1 MAFSYA
7 DSSVRNESLE
17 QMELHFASPPAEAKP
32 RLWWH
37 WMNGNITLDGI
48 RKDLLWMH
56 DAGIGGFQHFDAA
69 IGVPTVVKE
78 RLAYM
83 SDGWKDAFRYAIA
96 LGDSLDMEMAI
107 PCCPGWSTT
116 GGPWVEP
123 EDAMKKIVWKEM
135 RVAGGSKV
143 SVPLPPPFSKAGY
156 FQNLVYSGEEYYEDI
171 AVVALRMPEED
182 RPVQEMSVSVTSSSN
197 GDFTIEQLANDDLT
211 DGIVLPQNA
220 DGGPAWIQLEFPQP
234 TAFRAVSTC
243 DGRVR
248 PWPYNIGPSM
258 NVTLEKSDDGNV
270 FTEVARIPSTACHR
284 STVSFPEARARFF
297 RLRVDNEEVRI
308 SEFRLYQTGRVN
320 HAEEKAGFASP
331 HDIHDFPTVTDG
343 DFATEVI
350 NLTNHVTNGM
360 LVWDAPEGNW
370 KVLRIGWSLTGRKN
384 GPAPAEATG
393 LEVDKLN
400 PEAWTNFFHH
410 YLDMYKETCGDLFGA
425 RGIRYLLSDSYE
437 GECQNWTP
445 DMMREFRERRG
456 YDLLHWLPVLTGEVV
471 ESIEKTEAFLWD
483 WNVTIAE
490 LYAENYDLL
499 DQIIKKYGMV
509 GRYSE
514 AHECGRAYVSD
525 GMDVKRSSAIPMGA
539 CWIDAGSPTMAAA
552 DIRES
557 ASVAHIYGQNLVAAE
572 SLTANGTPA
581 TAYKYTPRSLK
592 KAADWEMAHGVNRFV
607 IHESAHQ
614 PYDSIFPGLGLGP
627 YGQWFNR
634 HETWASQARCWT
646 DYMARSCYM
655 LQQGQAVADIL
666 IYYGEDSNVCSQYGN
681 GLPDFIPTGYN
692 YDYAGPTVLK
702 DLLKVKGGK
711 LKAGMMDYRVLYLG
725 KNVERMSVD
734 VLQCI
739 VKLAEDGAVIC
750 GHTPQ
755 RPASMMDDSLVWNR
769 LRQRLCK
776 GRNVY
781 LEKPLDEVLA
791 VCGIQPDVEYDRAD
805 WSPNIRFV
813 HRHTK
818 KAEIY
823 WINRYEEKGKTME
836 FSFRQ
841 SGLRPRLWHP
851 ETGKTE
857 DVSYRMEAGRTTV
870 RLDLVPED
878 AVFVVFAGRADK
890 DTVKLKKTETQIAA
904 KLIGPWNVTF
914 QKERSAPESAIFDTL
929 YSFTNHPDP
938 GIKYFSGAAVY
949 ASTFFLKGN
958 PSEGDILIDLG
969 EVCDLARVRLNGTD
983 CGVVWKQPYRLS
995 ITEAVRSGENQL
1007 EVTVW
1012 NPWHNR
1018 LVGDVQPDCEHP
1030 ITYTSNAFFNAQS
1043 PLLPAGL
1050 LGPVTVMVKKGR

>member
-1 MAFSYA
+1 M
-7 DSSVRNESLE
+7 RNESIE

-32 RLWWH
+32 RVWWH

-56 DAGIGGFQHFDAA
+56 DAGIGGFHHFDAA

-78 RLAYM
+78 RLTYM
-83 SDGWKDAFRYAIA
+83 SDGWKEAFRYAIA
-96 LGDSLDMEMAI
+96 LGDSMDMEMAI
-107 PCCPGWSTT
+107 PCCPGWGTT

-123 EDAMKKIVWKEM
+123 EEAMKKIVWREM
-135 RVAGGSKV
+135 RVEGGRKISI
-143 SVPLPPPFSKAGY
+143 PLPEPFSKAGH
-156 FQNLVYSGEEYYEDI
+156 FQNLVHSGEEYYEDI
-171 AVVALRMPEED
+171 AVMALKMPEGD

-197 GDFTIEQLANDDLT
+197 GAFTIEQLANDDLT
-211 DGIVLPQNA
+211 DGIVLPKNA
-220 DGGPAWIQLEFPQP
+220 DGSPAWIRLEFPQP
-234 TAFRAVSTC
+234 TSFRAVSTC

-258 NVTLEKSDDGNV
+258 NVSLEKSDDGKV
-270 FTEVARIPSTACHR
+270 FTEVVRIPSTACHR
-284 STVSFPEARARFF
+284 STVSFPEAKARFF
-297 RLRVDNEEVRI
+297 RLRVDNEEARI

-320 HAEEKAGFASP
+320 HAEEKAAFASP
-331 HDIHDFPTVTDG
+331 HDIHDFPTLTDG
-343 DFATEVI
+343 DFATEVV

-360 LVWDAPEGNW
+360 LDWDAPEGNW
-370 KVLRIGWSLTGRKN
+370 KVLRIGCSLTGRKN

-400 PEAWTNFFHH
+400 PEAWANFFQH
-410 YLDMYKETCGDLFGA
+410 YLDMYKETCGTLFGA

-456 YDLLHWLPVLTGEVV
+456 YDLLHWLPALTGEVV
-471 ESIEKTEAFLWD
+471 ESVEKTEAFLWD
-483 WNVTIAE
+483 WNITIAE

-499 DQIIKKYGMV
+499 DQIIKKYGMA

-572 SLTANGTPA
+572 SLTANGTPT

-607 IHESAHQ
+607 IHESTQQ

-646 DYMARSCYM
+646 DYLARSCHM

-666 IYYGEDSNVCSQYGN
+666 VYYGEDSNVCSQYGN

-692 YDYAGPTVLK
+692 YDYAGPTVVRE
-702 DLLKVKGGK
+702 LLKVKGKK
-711 LKAGMMDYRVLYLG
+711 LKAGGIDYRVLYLG

-734 VLQCI
+734 VLSCI

-755 RPASMMDDSLVWNR
+755 RPAGMMDDSLVWNG

-791 VCGIQPDVEYDRAD
+791 ACGVQPDVEYNRAD

-813 HRHTK
+813 HRRTK

-823 WINRYEEKGKTME
+823 WINRHEEKGKTME

-851 ETGKTE
+851 ETGKIE

-890 DTVKLKKTETQIAA
+890 ETVELKKAETQIAA
-904 KLIGPWNVTF
+904 KLTGPWKVTF
-914 QKERSAPESAIFDTL
+914 QKGRSAPESVVFDTL
-929 YSFTNHPDP
+929 HSFTDHPDP

-949 ASTFFLKGN
+949 ANTFFLKGD

-1050 LGPVTVMVKKGR
+1050 LGPVTVMVKKGRWDPSS